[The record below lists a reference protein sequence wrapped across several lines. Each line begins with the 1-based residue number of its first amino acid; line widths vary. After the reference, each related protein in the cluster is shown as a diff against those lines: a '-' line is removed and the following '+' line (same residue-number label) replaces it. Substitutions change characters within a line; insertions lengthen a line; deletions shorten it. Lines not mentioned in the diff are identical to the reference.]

1 MKILKCSAAWCQ
13 PCKQLE
19 KTLKDMELPYTVENV
34 DIDKNP
40 GLASDFAVRGVPTMV
55 LVTDEGKEQGR
66 LVGGQT
72 KASIGEWLA

>member
-1 MKILKCSAAWCQ
+1 MKILKFSADWCQ

-19 KTLKDMELPYTVENV
+19 KTLNDMELPYTVENV